1 VCGVLVRSKQE
12 PKIDSARIRRS
23 TGDSTDYCLRDFD
36 RGSWQEPCGGD
47 ICSAAPVT
55 TAKGISC

>member
-12 PKIDSARIRRS
+12 PEIDSVRIRRS
-23 TGDSTDYCLRDFD
+23 TGYSMDYCFRDSD
-36 RGSWQEPCGGD
+36 TGSRQETCGGK

-55 TAKGISC
+55 RAK